1 MAMLAGVRTRGCR
14 TCEWPAARAAGLAAW
29 MQAREVVLR
38 RGGDGFGLL
47 DARLKIG
54 PRHIVVARSAL
65 APCSWPVS
73 VFLRAER

>member
-1 MAMLAGVRTRGCR
+1 
-14 TCEWPAARAAGLAAW
+14 

-65 APCSWPVS
+65 APCSWPLS